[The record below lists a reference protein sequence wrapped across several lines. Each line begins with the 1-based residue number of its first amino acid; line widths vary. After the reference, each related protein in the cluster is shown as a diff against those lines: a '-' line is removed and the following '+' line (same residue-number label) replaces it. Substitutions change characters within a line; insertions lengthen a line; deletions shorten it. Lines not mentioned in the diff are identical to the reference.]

1 MNIIRRIRSADYM
14 SSDAEN
20 SPITTNGNKRS
31 AFKERASAAQTPREK
46 WSTKRRIGNLLQ
58 EMDDDMLDELVDNV
72 TRFEGGPR
80 IITRFHPQPTWLWR
94 QWAGTV
100 LTYTWAPA
108 VSMMIIG
115 ALLVGCIELSGTRT
129 WAYLEQPDPKSSVIR
144 QLKGLSE
151 SWTYLLTMATFV
163 NSFFLSQSYGFW
175 LATKGNIRKV
185 QGRLSDLS
193 CLLATH
199 AARSPETGRY
209 TEEARRLLDDIARYV
224 RLYRKTC
231 NARAQ
236 EHSDRTAC
244 ALLLRSHRM
253 QRARRSSHVHP
264 FACVRVCAA
273 AMQICSSGPTKCDL
287 PRPTGYKGASPC
299 LGRIADWNGS
309 VRAAASRRASTS
321 Y

>member
-14 SSDAEN
+14 SSDAES

-31 AFKERASAAQTPREK
+31 AFKEQASAAQTPREK

-72 TRFEGGPR
+72 TRFEGGPTYR

-108 VSMMIIG
+108 VSMMVIG

-209 TEEARRLLDDIARYV
+209 TEEARGLLDDIARYV
-224 RLYRKTC
+224 RLYRKNC
-231 NARAQ
+231 NAHAQ

-244 ALLLRSHRM
+244 ALFLRSYRM
-253 QRARRSSHVHP
+253 QRAHRSSLVHP
-264 FACVRVCAA
+264 FACVRVRAA
-273 AMQICSSGPTKCDL
+273 AVQICSSGPTK
-287 PRPTGYKGASPC
+287 
-299 LGRIADWNGS
+299 
-309 VRAAASRRASTS
+309 
-321 Y
+321 